1 MVLGCKVSGHRC
13 RRRPRPCFNG
23 RRTLDGSPN
32 VRFASPHLVLGGH
45 SEPSPLDAL
54 IASHIYPLTTL
65 PETFKLRQTVDTE
78 LELKVYVERVM
89 ELAGNKVRGH
99 VRR

>member
-1 MVLGCKVSGHRC
+1 M
-13 RRRPRPCFNG
+13 
-23 RRTLDGSPN
+23 
-32 VRFASPHLVLGGH
+32 
-45 SEPSPLDAL
+45 DAL

-65 PETFKLRQTVDTE
+65 PETFRLRQTVDSE

-89 ELAGNKVRGH
+89 EMAGRQVRGH